1 MAEFAVA
8 AAMTAASVAQ
18 KQMQAKRQATQ
29 VEAQR
34 RQQVNSIQE
43 QQTIQNRQRREE
55 LRKAQ
60 ATQRARFGS
69 TGLNAAGGSAAS
81 VLSGLARQV
90 DEAIVD
96 QNALNKL
103 RIDDIN
109 TNALTQRKSI
119 LGQAQDAMFDG
130 GMNIVSMGIG
140 KKGLNLFGE

>member
-1 MAEFAVA
+1 
-8 AAMTAASVAQ
+8 
-18 KQMQAKRQATQ
+18 MQAKRQATQ